1 MAATRAKPLKKKI
14 LRKRGGPPKV
24 GVVPPPQPPPLP
36 PDPSIQQ
43 MQAEA
48 AIAAA
53 KRRVAAFLERTAN
66 LPWMRRRFG
75 SFEGALLGGVR
86 NLLGE
91 ADKDES
97 ENRSSESYAAHYAFL
112 YGLFTS
118 LRHLF
123 FWKALE
129 CRLEDLSERLGRPAD
144 TNDAE
149 MIMRELEVFNSA
161 ALRDDAQSKF
171 RMFLSPEADKV
182 AEARK
187 RVMEQARA
195 YETLNM
201 LKDPPKA

>member
-1 MAATRAKPLKKKI
+1 
-14 LRKRGGPPKV
+14 
-24 GVVPPPQPPPLP
+24 
-36 PDPSIQQ
+36 

-48 AIAAA
+48 AVAAA

-66 LPWMRRRFG
+66 LPWMRKRFG
-75 SFEGALLGGVR
+75 SFEVSLLGGLR

-91 ADKDES
+91 ADKDET

-129 CRLEDLSERLGRPAD
+129 CRLEDLSHRLGRPAD

-149 MIMRELEVFNSA
+149 LIMRELEVFNTA
-161 ALRDDAQSKF
+161 ALRDDAQAKF
-171 RMFLSPEADKV
+171 RSLLSPEEDRV
-182 AEARK
+182 VEMRK
-187 RVMEQARA
+187 RVMQQAHA
-195 YETLNM
+195 YDTLNM